1 MSDTPLNQSGQQF
14 LQALA
19 HAQAQA
25 DERTRHHARQE
36 KVHVTGAGRT
46 ITAAYEQLRIAAEY
60 TEEDLLLQRA
70 ARRFY
75 RRIFMTRDDERIA
88 NSGEELI
95 GELTHAGYIPNNSI
109 SISLAD
115 AMGQQAT
122 AYYQAYR
129 RALKS
134 SATASHADS
143 WTIDVL
149 AVEIATMIT
158 DHGRRIAFAQFAYE
172 HFLATVDGKELF
184 GGKVPS
190 GYEASLLAAVYRG
203 LLKSDNATIRHALL
217 RRYRLSPDAYDHFI
231 TINKQIDD
239 MVDSDPVDKLVRVVN
254 RRGAPLRVLWR
265 MVDTHPDLPKLL
277 QSQDGFLSQ
286 YEAQIDAEYSQMN
299 SRINK
304 GIVKS
309 VIFLIIT
316 KFIVGIAVEV
326 PYDYIFH
333 GHILWLP
340 LAINLL
346 FPPIYMILLRLTLA
360 LPGPINTRALTD
372 RMDALLYGPSQDVI
386 SSKKRVGGQYRDV
399 FNAVYTL
406 LILTVFGLAA
416 WLLWSLGFS
425 PLHLLIFFT
434 FLSTA
439 SFLGF
444 RLSRN
449 IREIEAVDAQQN
461 GITLLRDFLYMP
473 FVLVGRWISENYARV
488 NVVAL
493 VLDMLI
499 ELPLKTVL
507 RLIQQWGNFI
517 SSKKDEL

>member
-1 MSDTPLNQSGQQF
+1 MTSLNHSGQQF
-14 LQALA
+14 ANALA
-19 HAQAQA
+19 HAQALA
-25 DERTRHHARQE
+25 DERTKTHARQE

-46 ITAAYEQLRIAAEY
+46 ITVAYEQLRIAAEY

-70 ARRFY
+70 ARRFF

-95 GELTHAGYIPNNSI
+95 GELTLAGYIPNDSI
-109 SISLAD
+109 PIAVAE
-115 AMGQQAT
+115 AMSRQAT
-122 AYYQAYR
+122 AYYQGYQ
-129 RALKS
+129 RAHKS
-134 SATASHADS
+134 ALTQPHADD

-149 AVEIATMIT
+149 AVEVATMLT
-158 DHGRRIAFAQFAYE
+158 DHGKRIAFAQFAYE
-172 HFLATVDGKELF
+172 HFLATIDGKQLF
-184 GGKVPS
+184 KGKVPS
-190 GYEASLLAAVYRG
+190 GYEAAVLVAVYKA
-203 LLKSDNATIRHALL
+203 LLKADNATIRHALL
-217 RRYRLSPDAYDHFI
+217 RRYRLGPDAYEHFVQ
-231 TINKQIDD
+231 INKQIDD
-239 MVDSDPVDKLVRVVN
+239 LIDNDTVDKLVRVVS

-277 QSQDGFLSQ
+277 HSQDGFLSE
-286 YEAQIDAEYSQMN
+286 YEAQIDTEYAQMN
-299 SRINK
+299 TRINN

-316 KFIVGIAVEV
+316 KFIVGIGVEV
-326 PYDYIFH
+326 PYDYIIH
-333 GHILWLP
+333 GSILWLP

-346 FPPIYMILLRLTLA
+346 FPPVYMVLLRLTLA
-360 LPGPINTRALTD
+360 LPGSVNTRALTD
-372 RMDALLYGPSQDVI
+372 RMDTLLYGPPQEPVPQ
-386 SSKKRVGGQYRDV
+386 SSKGGGQYRDV
-399 FNAVYTL
+399 FNAVYTI
-406 LILTVFGLAA
+406 LILTVFGLVT
-416 WLLWSLGFS
+416 WLLWSLGFA
-425 PLHLLIFFT
+425 PLHLLIFFI

-444 RLSRN
+444 RLSRM
-449 IREIEAVDAQQN
+449 IREIEAVDAQQS

-473 FVLVGRWISENYARV
+473 FVLVGRWISEKYARV
-488 NVVAL
+488 NIVAL